1 MSEIEENKNNKNE
14 NYRLGILFIMCSACC
29 FAFMSLFIRLSGDLP
44 VMQKCFYRNAVAMVI
59 AICAIVKSKCSFKPG
74 KGNVKYLFFRAAGGT
89 LGMVCNFYAI
99 DHLPISDAA
108 ILNKLSPFFAIL
120 FSILFLGEIA
130 NKLDVG
136 AVLIAFC
143 GALFVVKPSF
153 NVEVIPAVI
162 GALGGCFA
170 GFAYTF
176 MRKLGKRGENSMVIV
191 LFFSVFSCVV
201 TFPLMLFDYV
211 SPSPLQTFYLW
222 MTGAAAAGGQI
233 FITKAYSYAP
243 AKEISV
249 YDFTN
254 VIFAAIL
261 GMIFLSQRPDYLS
274 VIGYVIIIGIS
285 VIKWKITKARE
296 NKI

>member
-1 MSEIEENKNNKNE
+1 MKEKVQKIENNT
-14 NYRLGILFIMCSACC
+14 LGIIFIMCSACC
-29 FAFMSLFIRLSGDLP
+29 FAIMSLFIRLSGDLP
-44 VMQKCFYRNAVAMVI
+44 VMQKCFYRNAVAMII
-59 AICAIVKSKCSFKPG
+59 AFVAIKRSHTKLKAG
-74 KGNVKYLFFRAAGGT
+74 KGNVKYLFLRAMGGT

-120 FSILFLGEIA
+120 FSMIFLKEIA
-130 NKLDVG
+130 SRLDIS
-136 AVLIAFC
+136 AVLIAFF

-153 NVEVIPAVI
+153 NVEVIPAIV

-176 MRKLGKRGENSMVIV
+176 MRKLGKRGENSMIIV

-201 TFPLMLFDYV
+201 TFPFMLYGYV
-211 SPSPLQTFYLW
+211 KPTLIQTVYLW
-222 MTGAAAAGGQI
+222 LTGAAAAGGQI

-254 VIFAAIL
+254 VIFAAIFGIL
-261 GMIFLSQRPDYLS
+261 FLSQRPDLLS
-274 VIGYVIIIGIS
+274 VIGYIIIIGVSI
-285 VIKWKITKARE
+285 VKWKINTRK
-296 NKI
+296 